1 VQKTYS
7 QNNEQQ
13 VILDYFGEHYIGTF
27 LDLGCNDGQTLSNTR
42 ALALNGWIGVLVD
55 ASATA
60 ANLAQTLYKDNNRVE
75 VVNVAIAP
83 YKGFITLY
91 ESGTHL
97 GGEDVS
103 LVSTIIESEKQ
114 RWTKEQFTEVQ
125 VPCDTVNSIINGRT
139 FDFINID
146 IEGMDF
152 EVLSQIDLTDVKCVC
167 VEYNGIEPK
176 KYIDY
181 CAQYDLT
188 EIHRNGE
195 NLIFAAI

>member
-1 VQKTYS
+1 MQKTYS

-27 LDLGCNDGQTLSNTR
+27 LDLGCNDGATFSNTR
-42 ALALNGWIGVLVD
+42 ALGLRGWSGTLVD
-55 ASATA
+55 ASEKAINIA
-60 ANLAQTLYKDNNRVE
+60 KSVYKDNNNVE

-83 YKGFITLY
+83 YKGFITFY

-114 RWTKEQFTEVQ
+114 RWVKERFTEVQ
-125 VPCDTVNSIINGRT
+125 VPCDTVKSIMNGRT

-152 EVLSQIDLTDVKCVC
+152 EVLTQIDLTDVKCVC
-167 VEYNGIEPK
+167 VEYNGIEPQ

-181 CAQYDLT
+181 CAQFDMK

-195 NLIFAAI
+195 NLIFAK

>member
-1 VQKTYS
+1 
-7 QNNEQQ
+7 
-13 VILDYFGEHYIGTF
+13 
-27 LDLGCNDGQTLSNTR
+27 
-42 ALALNGWIGVLVD
+42 
-55 ASATA
+55 
-60 ANLAQTLYKDNNRVE
+60 
-75 VVNVAIAP
+75 
-83 YKGFITLY
+83 
-91 ESGTHL
+91 
-97 GGEDVS
+97 
-103 LVSTIIESEKQ
+103 
-114 RWTKEQFTEVQ
+114 VQ

-167 VEYNGIEPK
+167 VEYNGIEPQ

-181 CAQYDLT
+181 CAQFGLT

>member
-1 VQKTYS
+1 MQKTYS

-27 LDLGCNDGQTLSNTR
+27 LDLGCNDGATFSNTR
-42 ALALNGWIGVLVD
+42 ALGLRGWSGTLVD
-55 ASATA
+55 ASEKAINIA
-60 ANLAQTLYKDNNRVE
+60 RSVYKDNNRVE

-83 YKGFITLY
+83 YKGFITFY

-97 GGEDVS
+97 GGQDVS

-114 RWTKEQFTEVQ
+114 RWVKERFTEVQ
-125 VPCDTVNSIINGRT
+125 VPCDTVKSIMNGRT

-152 EVLSQIDLTDVKCVC
+152 EVLTQIDLTDVKCVC
-167 VEYNGIEPK
+167 VEYNGIEPQ

-181 CAQYDLT
+181 CAQFDMK

-195 NLIFAAI
+195 NLIFAK

>member
-27 LDLGCNDGQTLSNTR
+27 LDLGCNDGQTFSNTR
-42 ALALNGWIGVLVD
+42 ALALNGWIGTLVD
-55 ASATA
+55 ASANATNKA
-60 ANLAQTLYKDNNRVE
+60 SLLYNGNDRVE

-83 YKGFITLY
+83 YKGFITFY

-114 RWTKEQFTEVQ
+114 RWVNDKFTEVQ
-125 VPCDTVNSIINGRT
+125 VPCDTVKSIMNGHT

-152 EVLSQIDLTDVKCVC
+152 EVLSQIDLTGVKCVC

-181 CAQYDLT
+181 CACYDLT

>member
-1 VQKTYS
+1 MRYS
-7 QNNEQQ
+7 QNNEQE
-13 VILDYFGEHYIGTF
+13 VILGYFGNHYIGTF
-27 LDLGCNDGQTLSNTR
+27 LDLGCNDGITFSNTR
-42 ALALNGWIGVLVD
+42 ALGLRGWSGKLVD
-55 ASATA
+55 ASEKAT
-60 ANLAQTLYKDNNRVE
+60 NLAKAVYKDNDRVE

-83 YKGFITLY
+83 YKGFITFY

-97 GGEDVS
+97 GGQDVS
-103 LVSTIIESEKQ
+103 LVSTIIETEKS

-125 VPCDTVNSIINGRT
+125 VPCDTVKAIVNGRT

-146 IEGMDF
+146 IEGMDY

-167 VEYNGIEPK
+167 VEYNGIEPQ

-181 CAQYDLT
+181 CAQFDMK

-195 NLIFAAI
+195 NLIFAK

>member
-1 VQKTYS
+1 MNYS

-13 VILDYFGEHYIGTF
+13 VILDYFGNHYIGSF
-27 LDLGCNDGQTLSNTR
+27 LDLGCNDGLTFSNTR
-42 ALALNGWIGVLVD
+42 ALGLRGWSGVLVD
-55 ASATA
+55 ASQKATS
-60 ANLAQTLYKDNNRVE
+60 LAQGVYKDNDRVQ
-75 VVNVAIAP
+75 VVNIAIAP
-83 YKGFITLY
+83 YKGFIAFY

-114 RWTKEQFTEVQ
+114 RWVKEQFTEVQ
-125 VPCDTVNSIINGRT
+125 VPCDTVNSIINGHT

-146 IEGMDF
+146 IEGMDY
-152 EVLSQIDLTDVKCVC
+152 EVLSQIDLTGVKMVC
-167 VEYNGIEPK
+167 VEFNGTEPK

-181 CAQYDLT
+181 CAQYGLT

-195 NLIFAAI
+195 NLIFAAV

>member
-1 VQKTYS
+1 MRYS
-7 QNNEQQ
+7 QNSEQE
-13 VILDYFGEHYIGTF
+13 VILGYFGNYFIGTF
-27 LDLGCNDGQTLSNTR
+27 LDLGCNDGLTFSNTR
-42 ALALNGWIGVLVD
+42 ALGLRGWSGMLVD
-55 ASATA
+55 ASEKAI
-60 ANLAQTLYKDNNRVE
+60 NLAKAVYKDNDRVE

-83 YKGFITLY
+83 YKGFVTFY

-114 RWTKEQFTEVQ
+114 RWSKEQFTEVQ
-125 VPCDTVNSIINGRT
+125 VPCDTVKSIMNGRT

-146 IEGMDF
+146 IEGMDY
-152 EVLSQIDLTDVKCVC
+152 EVLIQIDLTDVKCVC
-167 VEYNGIEPK
+167 VEYNGIEPQ

-181 CAQYDLT
+181 CAQFDMN

-195 NLIFAAI
+195 NLIFAK

>member
-1 VQKTYS
+1 MNYS

-13 VILDYFGEHYIGTF
+13 VILDYFGEHFKGTF
-27 LDLGCNDGQTLSNTR
+27 LDLGANDGQTLSNTR
-42 ALALNGWIGVLVD
+42 ALALNGWSGMLVD
-55 ASATA
+55 ASANATNKA
-60 ANLAQTLYKDNNRVE
+60 SLLYNGNNSVE

-83 YKGFITLY
+83 YKGFIKFY

-103 LVSTIIESEKQ
+103 LVSTIIESEKK
-114 RWTKEQFTEVQ
+114 RWVKEQFTEVQ
-125 VPCDTVNSIINGRT
+125 VPCDTVANIINGRT
-139 FDFINID
+139 FDFISID

-152 EVLSQIDLTDVKCVC
+152 EVLSAIDLTGVKMVC
-167 VEYNGIEPK
+167 VEFNGKEPK

-181 CAQYDLT
+181 CNQYGLT